1 MTKSQIYSLVGRLI
15 GRAMARLKKKV
26 VKFQD
31 GWLPPNPPDLRQKPH
46 SLKQRPWSLFLLPV
60 GLLLKVWFSKFKDIL
75 YIAVVGHPVFLINTK
90 FREEKSSG
98 T

>member
-1 MTKSQIYSLVGRLI
+1 
-15 GRAMARLKKKV
+15 MARLKKKV

-31 GWLPPNPPDLRQKPH
+31 GWLPPKPPDLRQKPH
-46 SLKQRPWSLFLLPV
+46 SLKQRAWSLFLLPV